1 MTARDEEGVTQRSED
16 GMTEREITEYV
27 ERVRRAL
34 ADLPPTDRDELL
46 EDLPEHLAEVAA
58 EGTGALVDRL
68 GTPEAYAAELRAAA
82 GLAAADQPANLDNR
96 VVSAVRQVRD
106 RLQAVDRRVGPLI
119 GYASVGD
126 FLRLLRPAWWVLRGY
141 LVAMLVTVMT
151 TNGEFGLLPRVD
163 GNDIAG
169 LLLLALCVL
178 GSTWLGRRSDR
189 FRGWRRHL
197 FRLGTVAIVIFGL
210 VGFVDVDRRGR
221 QGGYYEPAYNADP
234 YADVRDVYVYDPQ
247 GRLVEGVR
255 LFDQEG
261 RPIRLGYPWC
271 DESGWRPGYYPDEA
285 TRDLL
290 RAPYP
295 YCPEGAPFR
304 FSTAPPTVRPSD
316 SPPVEISP
324 SGPPAPTVAPAPT
337 GTGVPPAGP
346 PTASVVPTPS
356 GSSR

>member
-27 ERVRRAL
+27 ERVRWAL
-34 ADLPPTDRDELL
+34 ADLPEVDRDELL

-82 GLAAADQPANLDNR
+82 GLAAPNQPAKSDNR
-96 VVSAVRQVRD
+96 VASAVRQLRD
-106 RLQAVDRRVGPLI
+106 RLQTVDRRVAPLI
-119 GYASVGD
+119 GYASVTD
-126 FLRLLRPAWWVLRGY
+126 LLRLLRPAWWVLRAY

-151 TNGEFGLLPRVD
+151 TNGQFGLLPRVD
-163 GNDIAG
+163 DNDIAG
-169 LLLLALCVL
+169 LLLLALCII
-178 GSTWLGRRSDR
+178 GSTWLGRRSDQ

-197 FRLGTVAIVIFGL
+197 LRLGTVAIVIFGL
-210 VGFVDVDRRGR
+210 VGFVDVDKRGR
-221 QGGYYEPAYNADP
+221 QSGYYEPAYNADP

-271 DESGWRPGYYPDEA
+271 ETVDRHLGQPYPELALPDA
-285 TRDLL
+285 L
-290 RAPYP
+290 RQPYP
-295 YCPEGAPFR
+295 YCPQGAPFR
-304 FSTAPPTVRPSD
+304 FSTTPPIVRPSD
-316 SPPVEISP
+316 LPLAELSP
-324 SGPPAPTVAPAPT
+324 SGSPTPS
-337 GTGVPPAGP
+337 GTGVAPGGSPS
-346 PTASVVPTPS
+346 ASAVPTPS
-356 GSSR
+356 VSAR